1 MGYLPIENHGVIGD
15 LHTAALVGTDG
26 TVDWLCLPAFDS
38 ASVFCSILDDEKGG
52 HFELKPE
59 SYGRSQQLYLP
70 ETNVLL
76 TRFLSPE
83 GVADVLD
90 FMPVHYGDGA
100 RHRLVRNVR
109 AVRGRVTL
117 NVECLPAF
125 DYARVG
131 HSVSL
136 RRKGAVFQGPG
147 LTLGLASP
155 DVPVEVGERGAVR
168 ATFELEEGE
177 TATFVLAVLER
188 GEGLEEVFSDRSFEE
203 LLEDTVDYW
212 RRWVSRCTYEG
223 RWREM
228 VHRSA
233 LALKLMVYDPTG
245 ALVAAP
251 TMGLPEWV
259 GGVRN

>member
-1 MGYLPIENHGVIGD
+1 
-15 LHTAALVGTDG
+15 
-26 TVDWLCLPAFDS
+26 
-38 ASVFCSILDDEKGG
+38 
-52 HFELKPE
+52 
-59 SYGRSQQLYLP
+59 
-70 ETNVLL
+70 
-76 TRFLSPE
+76 
-83 GVADVLD
+83 
-90 FMPVHYGDGA
+90 
-100 RHRLVRNVR
+100 
-109 AVRGRVTL
+109 
-117 NVECLPAF
+117 
-125 DYARVG
+125 
-131 HSVSL
+131 
-136 RRKGAVFQGPG
+136 
-147 LTLGLASP
+147 
-155 DVPVEVGERGAVR
+155 
-168 ATFELEEGE
+168 
-177 TATFVLAVLER
+177 VLER